1 MKVRVFP
8 YFKILNFQS
17 DDVTFLRNAETAIL
31 TKNEREN
38 TTTLVALT
46 RTTLSKLKKSKL
58 KKTTTNYRGRS
69 ELQLLCCYN
78 SCKAVASNGEGWK
91 PAFRVIVKSNL
102 RSLIHRIQ
110 EFGRVS
116 GRKTFI
122 DSRELLASCH
132 VLT

>member
-1 MKVRVFP
+1 MKVRIFP
-8 YFKILNFQS
+8 YFKILNFRS

-58 KKTTTNYRGRS
+58 KKTTTNYRERS
-69 ELQLLCCYN
+69 ELQLLCCY
-78 SCKAVASNGEGWK
+78 SGCRAVASNGEGWK
-91 PAFRVIVKSNL
+91 PAFLVIVKSNL

-110 EFGRVS
+110 EFGKVS

-122 DSRELLASCH
+122 DSCELLASCH